1 MVANIGWLELLILSK
16 RIFPISITV
25 TLVLR
30 ELEVVRQADDLMRTM
45 VYSLTNLTNKHQT
58 SYADVFGWSGYI
70 VTETQ
75 HLTRNCPL
83 INTASHAASCTAA
96 CETAWRSKTWKYNV
110 YGAPH
115 KNSACSRLSQN
126 ALFRNSQVHLDSDI
140 MCSACLR
147 LGKSGAAGTKRR
159 QLLDN
164 KAERYLQL
172 KLLRWELRAGLN

>member
-1 MVANIGWLELLILSK
+1 M
-16 RIFPISITV
+16 FPISIIV

-45 VYSLTNLTNKHQT
+45 VYPLTDLTNKLQT
-58 SYADVFGWSGYI
+58 SYTDVFGWSRYI
-70 VTETQ
+70 MTETQ

-83 INTASHAASCTAA
+83 IDAASHAASCTAA

-115 KNSACSRLSQN
+115 KNSACLRLSQN
-126 ALFRNSQVHLDSDI
+126 ALFRNSQVHLDSHV
-140 MCSACLR
+140 MRSACLH
-147 LGKSGAAGTKRR
+147 LGKSDAAGTKRR
-159 QLLDN
+159 RLPDN

-172 KLLRWELRAGLN
+172 KLLR

>member
-1 MVANIGWLELLILSK
+1 M
-16 RIFPISITV
+16 V

-45 VYSLTNLTNKHQT
+45 VYPLTDLTNKHQT
-58 SYADVFGWSGYI
+58 SYADVFGWSRYI
-70 VTETQ
+70 MTETQ

-83 INTASHAASCTAA
+83 IDAASHAASCTAA

-115 KNSACSRLSQN
+115 KNSACLRLSQN

-140 MCSACLR
+140 MCSACLH

-172 KLLRWELRAGLN
+172 KLLR